1 MLARQRQASILDSVR
16 ERGAARVAE
25 LVESLAVSEMTV
37 RRDLDA
43 LAERGLVTRVHGG
56 VIAVSGASDEPGY
69 AVKAGRQTAEKAAI
83 AAAAAALVAPGAAVG
98 ISAGTT
104 TAALARALCAVRS

>member
-16 ERGAARVAE
+16 ERGAVRVAE

-69 AVKAGRQTAEKAAI
+69 AVVDILRIDGGYIREHWDVLQEVPDPATSKNSNGMF
-83 AAAAAALVAPGAAVG
+83 
-98 ISAGTT
+98 
-104 TAALARALCAVRS
+104 